1 MSKTIK
7 TKYRDKL
14 TYQNLLEAHN
24 RASKN
29 KSNKESIIK
38 FNIDLETNLIN
49 ILKSLENNT
58 YKIGKYFIFKIYEPK
73 ERIIASLSYKD
84 RIVQQW
90 YVEEF
95 IKPYIMPR
103 LINDTY
109 ACIKDRGT
117 HKCVLKTLK
126 YMRIM
131 KRKHNNYYI
140 LKGDISKYF
149 YSIDKD
155 ILFKIMKKY
164 IKEEELLNL
173 TKLFI
178 YDGNSLGIP
187 IGNYTSQ
194 SFANIYLNE
203 LDKYVKETLKVKYY
217 LRFMD
222 DFVILEKDKEKC
234 KEILKKIEIFLT
246 NELHLKLNPKT
257 RIYPNKMGVNFC
269 GYRIFETHILVRNR
283 SKKKIKK
290 DIKKWNYLYLNNR
303 LNKKKQELSFNSWLS
318 HVSHADSYNL
328 VNNVCKKMIF
338 NEK

>member
-117 HKCVLKTLK
+117 HKCVFKTLK

-234 KEILKKIEIFLT
+234 KEILKKIEIFLI
-246 NELHLKLNPKT
+246 NELHLKLNSKT

-290 DIKKWNYLYLNNR
+290 DIKKWNYLYLNNK

-318 HVSHADSYNL
+318 HVSHTDSYNL